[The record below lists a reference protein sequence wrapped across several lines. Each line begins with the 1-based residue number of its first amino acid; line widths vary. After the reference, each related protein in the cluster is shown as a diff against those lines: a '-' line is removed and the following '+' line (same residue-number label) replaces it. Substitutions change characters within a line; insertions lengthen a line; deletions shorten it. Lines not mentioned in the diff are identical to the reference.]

1 MALVRLTILLS
12 IITAMSVLSIEAK
25 PTIKIDN
32 FGNTSD
38 GKNVK
43 IYTLTNSKGAEAK
56 IITFGGIVTS
66 LKMPDKNGV
75 MGNVV
80 LGYDNLQ
87 GYENDSF
94 YIGALIGR
102 YANRIGNAQFTLN
115 GKIYNLAKNNGENSL
130 HGGPKGY
137 HKVVWEVGKS
147 FVDKNGANL
156 ELTYLSK
163 DGEEGFPANLKIKV
177 IYTLTETNDL
187 KVDYFATSDS
197 DTIVNLTQHS
207 YFNLAGKGDILN
219 HQLQINADKFTPTDK
234 SAIPTGE
241 FKIVKGTPFDFNSLT
256 EIGKRMRRVLLQQTF
271 VFRDLLMDA
280 AAHGEERARRGERR
294 AVRPHGHRGHACAG
308 ARGLAR
314 RGARVRQGV
323 RRRARDPG
331 DRGQPHRGAPALGD
345 ARARRAAVPARRAD
359 RVGRPHR
366 AGRGE
371 GVRRIR
377 RNWGGSPGG
386 DHAHQVLGDSRHWHG
401 CGNERNP
408 PSA

>member
-1 MALVRLTILLS
+1 
-12 IITAMSVLSIEAK
+12 MSVLSIEAK
-25 PTIKIDN
+25 PTIKKEVY
-32 FGNTSD
+32 GKTAD
-38 GKNVK
+38 GKSVDQF
-43 IYTLTNSKGAEAK
+43 TLTNSKGAEAK

-66 LKMPDKNGV
+66 LKIPGKNGV

-115 GKIYNLAKNNGENSL
+115 GKTYNLAKNNGENSL

-163 DGEEGFPANLKIKV
+163 NGEEGFPANLKIKV

-234 SAIPTGE
+234 GAIPTGE
-241 FKIVKGTPFDFNSLT
+241 FKSVKGTPFDFNSLT
-256 EIGKRMRRVLLQQTF
+256 DIGKRIGEKDEQLIFGSGYDHNWVLNKKGNELSLAAKVFENTSGRTMEVWTNEPGLQFYAGNFLTPPF
-271 VFRDLLMDA
+271 VY
-280 AAHGEERARRGERR
+280 
-294 AVRPHGHRGHACAG
+294 
-308 ARGLAR
+308 
-314 RGARVRQGV
+314 RGALCLEAQNFPDSPNKNNFPSPILKKGQTYRQTTIYKFSV
-323 RRRARDPG
+323 KK
-331 DRGQPHRGAPALGD
+331 
-345 ARARRAAVPARRAD
+345 
-359 RVGRPHR
+359 
-366 AGRGE
+366 
-371 GVRRIR
+371 
-377 RNWGGSPGG
+377 
-386 DHAHQVLGDSRHWHG
+386 
-401 CGNERNP
+401 
-408 PSA
+408 